1 MFLHIINY
9 TVRGMIILLGVLL
22 LSGIINVGSADSTF
36 LKVMGVVF
44 ILFGIYRISIYRMQ
58 SKKYNFSI
66 SEEDNDENE
75 K

>member
-1 MFLHIINY
+1 
-9 TVRGMIILLGVLL
+9 MIILLGVLL
-22 LSGIINVGSADSTF
+22 LSGIINVGTADSTF
-36 LKVMGVVF
+36 IKVMGVVF

-66 SEEDNDENE
+66 SEEENDEIE

>member
-22 LSGIINVGSADSTF
+22 LSGIINVGTADSTF
-36 LKVMGVVF
+36 IKVMGVVF

-66 SEEDNDENE
+66 NEEENDENE